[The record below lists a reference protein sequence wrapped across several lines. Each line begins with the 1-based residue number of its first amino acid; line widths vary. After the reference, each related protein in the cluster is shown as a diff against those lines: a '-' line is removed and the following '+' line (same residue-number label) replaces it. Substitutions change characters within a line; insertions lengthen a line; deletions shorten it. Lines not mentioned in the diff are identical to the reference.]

1 MAMKL
6 FIKVVMHVAFVE
18 IYLEACWQIVQ
29 LFHNECQIRERTHVI
44 VAITFCQK
52 LVAARFMAGSATSVA
67 EAVVFE
73 ICGLIAEVVVIN
85 QYLRGFTPWM
95 KLKMNY
101 RSATKLFFSKKTS
114 VAPDTDLSDDN
125 CDSETEGLRL
135 EFCAYVVLYQTLC
148 EGICIFAVVAYVLI
162 IPVSFGPAGSAR
174 IERSVVLTNAAI
186 MVVGELFVSDLVI
199 LLASRYL
206 KKFKCDRQDS

>member
-1 MAMKL
+1 MEWCRIRTKTNSPTD
-6 FIKVVMHVAFVE
+6 
-18 IYLEACWQIVQ
+18 QS
-29 LFHNECQIRERTHVI
+29 ECQIRERTHVI

-95 KLKMNY
+95 KLKMDY

-135 EFCAYVVLYQTLC
+135 EFCASLFSIRHCAKEFASLPLLHTFSLSRFLSDQLDQLESSGRSDKRCDHGCRGAIRLRLGYPPGFSVLEEVQ
-148 EGICIFAVVAYVLI
+148 V
-162 IPVSFGPAGSAR
+162 
-174 IERSVVLTNAAI
+174 
-186 MVVGELFVSDLVI
+186 
-199 LLASRYL
+199 
-206 KKFKCDRQDS
+206 